1 MVLLAWAKSIW
12 VLPSLSMFQSWL
24 LSLRL
29 TFAHHKSWNK
39 QSTRLRG
46 SSNLQEQEKSQS
58 LSRTAKSVLILRLN
72 LFLSVSAL
80 SSRSQMWLGKTWNLL
95 ESSWIFFH
103 TMDIT
108 MQKLLSN
115 SISTT
120 PSLSLSLVLLF
131 QVSSKV
137 VLCIRAI
144 LSSSAQTL
152 LGNSQPQGVSIF
164 YNIAEAL
171 LTFID
176 SIRSIERKRI
186 SVPAA
191 SAGQSASF
199 ALKRVRRKDVRKG
212 MVVLPKLDQSAPKV
226 YREFVAEGKYWSILY
241 WFVSS

>member
-1 MVLLAWAKSIW
+1 
-12 VLPSLSMFQSWL
+12 
-24 LSLRL
+24 
-29 TFAHHKSWNK
+29 
-39 QSTRLRG
+39 
-46 SSNLQEQEKSQS
+46 
-58 LSRTAKSVLILRLN
+58 
-72 LFLSVSAL
+72 
-80 SSRSQMWLGKTWNLL
+80 
-95 ESSWIFFH
+95 
-103 TMDIT
+103 

-120 PSLSLSLVLLF
+120 PFLSLSLVLLF

-137 VLCIRAI
+137 VLCIPAI

-164 YNIAEAL
+164 HNIAEAL
-171 LTFID
+171 LTFIN

-241 WFVSS
+241 